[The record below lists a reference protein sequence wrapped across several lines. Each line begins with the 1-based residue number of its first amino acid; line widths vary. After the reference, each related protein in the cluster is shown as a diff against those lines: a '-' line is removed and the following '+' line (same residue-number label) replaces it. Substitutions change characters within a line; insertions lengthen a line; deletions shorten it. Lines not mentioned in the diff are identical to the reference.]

1 MPLSPP
7 AAKTI
12 FSPIFKTKT
21 TILHGMLP
29 HNGSMSYPSSGASGI
44 DIPRLAMWLRL
55 LFLLAFIA

>member
-12 FSPIFKTKT
+12 FSLIFKMKT

-29 HNGSMSYPSSGASGI
+29 KN
-44 DIPRLAMWLRL
+44 
-55 LFLLAFIA
+55 

>member
-12 FSPIFKTKT
+12 FSPIFKTNT
-21 TILHGMLP
+21 TVLHGMLP
-29 HNGSMSYPSSGASGI
+29 NNGSMSYPRSGASGM

-55 LFLLAFIA
+55 PF

>member
-29 HNGSMSYPSSGASGI
+29 NNGSMSYPSSGASGM

-55 LFLLAFIA
+55 PF